1 MAGWHHQLDG
11 HESEQTLGNSEGQGI
26 LGCCSPWGHR
36 ESDTTEQQQFD
47 WILFT
52 FNVIETIIL
61 YASNS
66 LNKFVLSSYTE
77 GI

>member
-36 ESDTTEQQQFD
+36 ESDTTEQLNSNLTGFYS
-47 WILFT
+47 LLMSLKP
-52 FNVIETIIL
+52 L

-66 LNKFVLSSYTE
+66 LNKFVLSSYT
-77 GI
+77 